1 MTESKLN
8 DPIELSKIS
17 SRYFQIAGISH
28 IGIEDAHNLTSVF
41 KELLSTGERNFK
53 LTLGLLAE
61 HDINY
66 SSIANRQGT
75 IHEDCFGFSPFIW
88 HLTQSIQG
96 VLLKI
101 KIPECRPSGENND
114 MITSCYAR
122 SSFAF
127 VYANTY
133 EEALMKAVNYSRE
146 YVDAMIAFKKV
157 MFVSGNTLTAQV
169 EESTLTKRIEKTL
182 RSLSKRVLA

>member
-1 MTESKLN
+1 
-8 DPIELSKIS
+8 
-17 SRYFQIAGISH
+17 
-28 IGIEDAHNLTSVF
+28 
-41 KELLSTGERNFK
+41 
-53 LTLGLLAE
+53 
-61 HDINY
+61 
-66 SSIANRQGT
+66 
-75 IHEDCFGFSPFIW
+75 
-88 HLTQSIQG
+88 
-96 VLLKI
+96 
-101 KIPECRPSGENND
+101 
-114 MITSCYAR
+114 
-122 SSFAF
+122 SFAF